1 VALREKEAR
10 SLADWTVEDSL
21 KELAS
26 LAEAA
31 GAQVIFKVIQNRRSP
46 DPIFYIGKGK
56 ATEIANCARER
67 EANLIIFDNDLTS
80 SQQRNLEE
88 EIGVKIIDR
97 TQLILDIFAR
107 RARSAAGKLQVE
119 LAQLSYL
126 LPRLIGK
133 GIILSR
139 LGGGIGTRGPG
150 ETKLEVDRRRIK
162 ERIINLK
169 GKLRRI
175 EQQRKIIK
183 KHRKRRAYYTAAI
196 IGYTNAG
203 KSTLLNALSG
213 AEAGVDDKPFATLDP
228 ITRKIILPNHE
239 NLFLTD
245 TVGFIN
251 KLPHHLIAAFHA
263 TLSEIE
269 DADLLINVLDAS
281 HPKLEEE
288 NRATYSVL
296 KQLKAE
302 NKPAINVLNKI
313 DLVNNGYLLSRY
325 CRAFDSS
332 ITISA
337 LQGQG
342 LDQLLDEIAQI
353 LDKERVY
360 SEFSFPYQRSDLIS
374 LVHSKGEVLSKNY
387 LEGKVVLGVRLN
399 RSLTDK
405 LAEFKRKVKN

>member
-1 VALREKEAR
+1 L
-10 SLADWTVEDSL
+10 
-21 KELAS
+21 
-26 LAEAA
+26 
-31 GAQVIFKVIQNRRSP
+31 
-46 DPIFYIGKGK
+46 
-56 ATEIANCARER
+56 ARER
-67 EANLIIFDNDLTS
+67 EANLIIFDDDLTP

-88 EIGVKIIDR
+88 RIGVKIVDR
-97 TQLILDIFAR
+97 AQLILDIFAR
-107 RARSAAGKLQVE
+107 RAKSAAGKLQVE

-126 LPRLIGK
+126 LPRLVGK

-162 ERIINLK
+162 EKIINLK
-169 GKLRRI
+169 GKLKQI
-175 EQQRKIIK
+175 EQQREIIK

-213 AEAGVDDKPFATLDP
+213 AEIGVDDKPFATLDP
-228 ITRKIILPNHE
+228 TTRKIVLPNHE
-239 NLFLTD
+239 NLLLTD

-269 DADLLINVLDAS
+269 DADLLINILDVS

-288 NRATYSVL
+288 NKATYSVL
-296 KQLKAE
+296 KQLKVE
-302 NKPAINVLNKI
+302 NKPVINVLNKI

-332 ITISA
+332 IAISA
-337 LQGQG
+337 LQSQG
-342 LDQLLDEIAQI
+342 LNQLLNKIAQI
-353 LDKERVY
+353 LEKERVY

-387 LEGKVVLGVRLN
+387 LKGKVVLRVRLN
-399 RSLTDK
+399 RSLADK
-405 LAEFKRKVKN
+405 LAEFKGKVKN

>member
-1 VALREKEAR
+1 M
-10 SLADWTVEDSL
+10 

-31 GAQVIFKVIQNRRSP
+31 GAEVILKTIQNRPTP
-46 DPIFYIGKGK
+46 DPTFYIGKGK
-56 ATEIANCARER
+56 VTEIANFARESA
-67 EANLIIFDNDLTS
+67 ANLIIFDGDLTP

-162 ERIINLK
+162 EKIINLK
-169 GKLRRI
+169 RKLKQI

-228 ITRKIILPNHE
+228 ITRKTILPNHE

-269 DADLLINVLDAS
+269 DADLLINVLDVS
-281 HPKLEEE
+281 HAKLEEE

-296 KQLKAE
+296 KQLKVE

-313 DLVNNGYLLSRY
+313 DLVNNSYLLSRY
-325 CRAFDSS
+325 RRAFDSS
-332 ITISA
+332 IVISA

-342 LDQLLDEIAQI
+342 LDQLLDKIAQI

-374 LVHSKGEVLSKNY
+374 LVHSKGEVLSTNY
-387 LEGKVVLGVRLN
+387 LKEKVVLRARLN
-399 RSLTDK
+399 RSLADK
-405 LAEFKRKVKN
+405 LAEFKKKVKS

>member
-1 VALREKEAR
+1 
-10 SLADWTVEDSL
+10 
-21 KELAS
+21 
-26 LAEAA
+26 
-31 GAQVIFKVIQNRRSP
+31 
-46 DPIFYIGKGK
+46 
-56 ATEIANCARER
+56 
-67 EANLIIFDNDLTS
+67 LIIFDDDLTP

-88 EIGVKIIDR
+88 RIGVKIIDR
-97 TQLILDIFAR
+97 AQLILDIFAR

-126 LPRLIGK
+126 LPRLVGK

-169 GKLRRI
+169 GKLKQI
-175 EQQRKIIK
+175 EQQREIIK

-213 AEAGVDDKPFATLDP
+213 AEVGVDDKPFATLDP
-228 ITRKIILPNHE
+228 TTRKIILPNHE
-239 NLFLTD
+239 NLLLTD

-263 TLSEIE
+263 TLSEVE
-269 DADLLINVLDAS
+269 DADLLINVLDVS

-296 KQLKAE
+296 KQLKVE
-302 NKPAINVLNKI
+302 DKPVINVLNKI
-313 DLVNNGYLLSRY
+313 DVVNNGYLLSRY
-325 CRAFDSS
+325 RRAFDSS
-332 ITISA
+332 ISISA

-342 LDQLLDEIAQI
+342 LDQLLDRMAEI
-353 LDKERVY
+353 LEKERVD
-360 SEFSFPYQRSDLIS
+360 SEFSFPYHRSDLIA
-374 LVHSKGEVLSKNY
+374 LIHSKGEVLSKNY
-387 LEGKVVLGVRLN
+387 LKGKVVLRARLN

>member
-1 VALREKEAR
+1 M
-10 SLADWTVEDSL
+10 
-21 KELAS
+21 S
-26 LAEAA
+26 LAETA
-31 GAQVIFKVIQNRRSP
+31 GAKVIFKTIQNRHTP
-46 DPIFYIGKGK
+46 DPIFYVGKGK
-56 ATEIANCARER
+56 VTEIANLARER
-67 EANLIIFDNDLTS
+67 GANLIIFDDDLTP
-80 SQQRNLEE
+80 SQQRKLEE
-88 EIGVKIIDR
+88 RIGVKIIDR
-97 TQLILDIFAR
+97 AQVILDIFAR

-126 LPRLIGK
+126 LPRLVGK
-133 GIILSR
+133 GTVLSR

-169 GKLRRI
+169 RKLKQI
-175 EQQRKIIK
+175 EQQREIIK
-183 KHRKRRAYYTAAI
+183 KNRKRRVYNTAAI
-196 IGYTNAG
+196 VGYTNAG

-239 NLFLTD
+239 NLLLTD

-269 DADLLINVLDAS
+269 DADLLINVLDVS

-288 NRATYSVL
+288 NKATYSVL
-296 KQLKAE
+296 KQLKVE
-302 NKPAINVLNKI
+302 NKPIINILNKI
-313 DLVNNGYLLSRY
+313 DLIDNGYLLSRY
-325 CRAFDSS
+325 GRTFDSS
-332 ITISA
+332 IAISA
-337 LQGQG
+337 LRSQG
-342 LDQLLDEIAQI
+342 LDQLLEKIAKI
-353 LDKERVY
+353 LEKERVY

-374 LVHSKGEVLSKNY
+374 LVHSEGEILSKKYLKGEV
-387 LEGKVVLGVRLN
+387 VLKVRLD

-405 LAEFKRKVKN
+405 LAEFKRKAEN